1 MQVHKNELYV
11 SRGETFTLRK
21 KLINRDNSPYIVSS
35 KLKNPYWL
43 ITVASS
49 LYEQESRY
57 CINKWLD
64 LSKYKRFLF
73 TKAIDIRNVPTG
85 EGHTDYDGFDTA
97 VIPVGYEGDKSLGY
111 ADVAVFYC
119 ENSDGTYSYKYW
131 KYTDTAINKDGD
143 YSGSWEDYEC
153 ILNSLFVNTITND
166 WIEGTYY
173 YSIYLVSGV
182 STEEYLQETAKA
194 LELDAEGTI
203 EDLYNRISKVLPDV
217 FNDFKIFERP
227 LVRIDAAYP
236 ILEHTKMFVS
246 SNVKGGML
254 I

>member
-11 SRGETFTLRK
+11 SRGETFTICK
-21 KLINRDNSPYIVSS
+21 KLVNRDDSPYIVSS
-35 KLKNPYWL
+35 ELKSPYWL

-64 LSKYKRFLF
+64 LSGYRRFLF
-73 TKAIDIRNVPTG
+73 TKTVDIRNVPTG
-85 EGHTDYDGFDTA
+85 EGHTDYQSFDNST
-97 VIPVGYEGDKSLGY
+97 IPVGYEGDKSLGY
-111 ADVAVFYC
+111 ANVAVFHY
-119 ENSDGTYSYKYW
+119 ENDDGTRSYKYW
-131 KYTDTAINKDGD
+131 KYSDEAMEQEDD
-143 YSGSWEDYEC
+143 YSGTWEDYEC
-153 ILNSLFVNTITND
+153 LLTSLFINSITND

-182 STEEYLQETAKA
+182 STQEYLQETAKA
-194 LELDAEGTI
+194 LELDSEGTI
-203 EDLYNRISKVLPDV
+203 EDLYERISEVLPDI

-236 ILEHTKMFVS
+236 ILEPTKMFVS